1 MAAQILNTI
10 ARGAVV
16 LGAGASAFQMSIY
29 NVDGGF
35 RAVIFDRIF
44 GVQKTSIGEG
54 THFRIPWFQNPIIMD
69 CRTRPRNIS
78 SSTGTKDL
86 QVININ
92 LRVLSRPDKDHL
104 PTLYSTLG
112 VDYDDRV
119 LPSIGNEVLKAV
131 VAQYNAE
138 QLITQRE
145 EVSQAVRKTLT
156 ARANEFNIILEDVAI
171 TDLRFGAE
179 FTAAIEAKQ
188 VAQQESER
196 ARFIV
201 QKAEQERQ
209 AAVIRAEGE
218 ATAAKMVSDAMDKSP
233 ALVELRR
240 IEAAREIADTLAKA
254 RNVTYL
260 PGGGASGSGGAA
272 MLLNL
277 GQQ

>member
-1 MAAQILNTI
+1 MAAASLLNNV
-10 ARGAVV
+10 ARGAIVI
-16 LGAGASAFQMSIY
+16 GAGVSAFQSSIY
-29 NVDGGF
+29 NVEGGF
-35 RAVIFDRIF
+35 RAIIFDRVF
-44 GVQKTSIGEG
+44 GVSKTTVGEG
-54 THFRIPWFQNPIIMD
+54 THFRLPWFQTPVLMD

-92 LRVLSRPDKDHL
+92 LRVLSRPDKEHL
-104 PTLYSTLG
+104 PWLYSSLG

-119 LPSIGNEVLKAV
+119 LPSIGNEVLKSV

-145 EVSQAVRKTLT
+145 EVSQNVRKALV
-156 ARANEFNIILEDVAI
+156 ARAHEFHIVLEDVAI
-171 TDLRFGAE
+171 TDLRFGTE

-201 QKAEQERQ
+201 QKVEQEKM

-218 ATAAKMVSDAMDKSP
+218 ALAAKMVSDAMEKSP

-240 IEAAREIADTLAKA
+240 IEAAREIAETLSKA
-254 RNVTYL
+254 RNITYL
-260 PGGGASGSGGAA
+260 PGGNGSNT
-272 MLLNL
+272 LLSL
-277 GQQ
+277 PQA